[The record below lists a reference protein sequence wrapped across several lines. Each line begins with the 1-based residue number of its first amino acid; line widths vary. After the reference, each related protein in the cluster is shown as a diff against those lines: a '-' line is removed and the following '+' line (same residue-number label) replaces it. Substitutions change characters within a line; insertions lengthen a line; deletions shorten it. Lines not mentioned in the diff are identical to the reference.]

1 MNWTGLARNAGRL
14 VGGALGKT
22 ARAFSRPSSNT
33 FIRNAAITSGM
44 KKLMPEMKSAGI
56 FKRAATA
63 ARHTFTAA
71 NFKNDISV
79 RTASRIIKSKPA
91 QLVGRGTKG
100 LFYTAPRKIIR
111 GVGKVGPVGLLSV
124 GATAMMGVGIMN
136 GMNNAAKDYVLERY
150 MADQRFSRD
159 ILLQSRVGLSMGTNK
174 MNRMGSTMG
183 LSNALSKTR
192 HGASY

>member
-14 VGGALGKT
+14 VGGALGT
-22 ARAFSRPSSNT
+22 ASRGFSKGP
-33 FIRNAAITSGM
+33 
-44 KKLMPEMKSAGI
+44 AGKV
-56 FKRAATA
+56 FTRAATMRAVVNNKNMKVTGVFKKAMTA
-63 ARHTFTAA
+63 ARHTFSAA

-91 QLVGRGTKG
+91 QLIGRGTKG